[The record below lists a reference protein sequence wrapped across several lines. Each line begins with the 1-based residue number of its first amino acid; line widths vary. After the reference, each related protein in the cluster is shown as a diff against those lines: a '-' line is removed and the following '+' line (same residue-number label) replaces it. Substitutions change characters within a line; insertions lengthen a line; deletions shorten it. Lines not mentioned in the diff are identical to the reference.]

1 MQIKQANR
9 PHRRIV
15 LEITRGSNNMAN
27 LVKVSIILRKPREYK
42 GLLPLGKTNMPAI
55 LHYISGTDIVTK
67 YTRVNKWKPL
77 AVLLYREKNIR
88 YLVAFLVKMWYNVIN
103 KTNIFLFAKSTI
115 NDSGLRV
122 TLTKFNQLITRKVFM
137 HYSYDRLSVSDVA
150 KLLDTESTYIY
161 KLVREGQLKPCSTNP
176 IRIQRI
182 QVHFYLNKRL
192 PSQFTTEWK
201 HKPKEVQSWTA

>member
-15 LEITRGSNNMAN
+15 LEKTRGSNNMAN
-27 LVKVSIILRKPREYK
+27 SIRVPISPRKASIYK

-55 LHYISGTDIVTK
+55 LYYISGTDIVTK

-77 AVLLYREKNIR
+77 AVLVYREKNIR
-88 YLVAFLVKMWYNVIN
+88 KRLHLEARNGIIN
-103 KTNIFLFAKSTI
+103 YKQLIKINSQNSTL
-115 NDSGLRV
+115 NDSGLRAIP
-122 TLTKFNQLITRKVFM
+122 TKFKQLITRKVIM

-176 IRIQRI
+176 IRIERI

-201 HKPKEVQSWTA
+201 HKPKEANQWTA

>member
-1 MQIKQANR
+1 MANSIR
-9 PHRRIV
+9 VPISPRKASIYKG
-15 LEITRGSNNMAN
+15 LLGLGSNNM
-27 LVKVSIILRKPREYK
+27 
-42 GLLPLGKTNMPAI
+42 PAI
-55 LHYISGTDIVTK
+55 YSIYYKPDIVTK
-67 YTRVNKWKPL
+67 YTRVNKWKPIAGL
-77 AVLLYREKNIR
+77 CFRGKNIR

-122 TLTKFNQLITRKVFM
+122 TLTKFNKLITRKVFM

>member
-15 LEITRGSNNMAN
+15 LEKTRGSNNMAN
-27 LVKVSIILRKPREYK
+27 LVKVSIILRKTREYK
-42 GLLPLGKTNMPAI
+42 GLLGLGQTSMPAI
-55 LHYISGTDIVTK
+55 LYYISGTDIVTK
-67 YTRVNKWKPL
+67 YTRVNKWKPI
-77 AVLLYREKNIR
+77 AVLVYREKNIR
-88 YLVAFLVKMWYNVIN
+88 KRLHKSVKSGIISYKQLIKIN
-103 KTNIFLFAKSTI
+103 SQNSTL
-115 NDSGLRV
+115 NDSGLRAIP
-122 TLTKFNQLITRKVFM
+122 TKINQLITRKVIM
-137 HYSYDRLSVSDVA
+137 HYSYDRLSVSSVA

-176 IRIQRI
+176 IRIERI

-201 HKPKEVQSWTA
+201 HKPKEANQWTA

>member
-1 MQIKQANR
+1 MAYSIRVPISPRKAS
-9 PHRRIV
+9 IYKG
-15 LEITRGSNNMAN
+15 LLGLGSNNM
-27 LVKVSIILRKPREYK
+27 
-42 GLLPLGKTNMPAI
+42 PAV
-55 LHYISGTDIVTK
+55 YIHIHATDIVTK
-67 YTRVNKWKPL
+67 YTRVNKWKPI
-77 AVLLYREKNIR
+77 AVLVYREKNIR
-88 YLVAFLVKMWYNVIN
+88 YLVAFLGKMWYNVIN
-103 KTNIFLFAKSTI
+103 KTNIFLFAKSTL
-115 NDSGLRV
+115 NDSGLRAIP
-122 TLTKFNQLITRKVFM
+122 TKFNQLITRKVFM

>member
-1 MQIKQANR
+1 
-9 PHRRIV
+9 
-15 LEITRGSNNMAN
+15 MAN
-27 LVKVSIILRKPREYK
+27 SIRVPISPRKASIYK
-42 GLLPLGKTNMPAI
+42 GLLPLGATNVPAI
-55 LHYISGTDIVTK
+55 YSIYYKPDIVTK
-67 YTRVNKWKPL
+67 YTKVNKWKPL

-122 TLTKFNQLITRKVFM
+122 TLTKFNKLITRKVFM
-137 HYSYDRLSVSDVA
+137 HYSYDKLSVSDVA

-201 HKPKEVQSWTA
+201 HKPKEANQWTA

>member
-15 LEITRGSNNMAN
+15 LEKTRGSNNMAN
-27 LVKVSIILRKPREYK
+27 LVKVSIILRKTREYK
-42 GLLPLGKTNMPAI
+42 GLLGLGQTSMPAI
-55 LHYISGTDIVTK
+55 LYYISGTDIVTK
-67 YTRVNKWKPL
+67 YTRVNKWKPI
-77 AVLLYREKNIR
+77 AVLCFRGKNIR

-103 KTNIFLFAKSTI
+103 KTNIFLFAKSTL
-115 NDSGLRV
+115 NDSGLRAIP
-122 TLTKFNQLITRKVFM
+122 TKFNQLITRKVIM
-137 HYSYDRLSVSDVA
+137 HYSYDRLSVSSVA

-176 IRIQRI
+176 IRIERI

-201 HKPKEVQSWTA
+201 HKPKEANQWTA

>member
-15 LEITRGSNNMAN
+15 LEKTRVQIIMANSIRVPISPRKASIYKGLLGLGSNNM
-27 LVKVSIILRKPREYK
+27 
-42 GLLPLGKTNMPAI
+42 PAI
-55 LHYISGTDIVTK
+55 YSIYYKPDIVTK

-77 AVLLYREKNIR
+77 AVLVYREKNIR
-88 YLVAFLVKMWYNVIN
+88 KRLHKS
-103 KTNIFLFAKSTI
+103 AKSGIISHKQLIKINSQNSTL
-115 NDSGLRV
+115 NDSGLRAIP
-122 TLTKFNQLITRKVFM
+122 TKFKQLITRKVIM
-137 HYSYDRLSVSDVA
+137 HYSYDKLSVSDCA

-176 IRIQRI
+176 IRIERI

-201 HKPKEVQSWTA
+201 HKPKEANQWTA

>member
-1 MQIKQANR
+1 MANSIR
-9 PHRRIV
+9 VPISPRKASIYKG
-15 LEITRGSNNMAN
+15 LLGLGSNNM
-27 LVKVSIILRKPREYK
+27 
-42 GLLPLGKTNMPAI
+42 PAI
-55 LHYISGTDIVTK
+55 YSIYYKPDIVTK

-77 AVLLYREKNIR
+77 AVLVYREKNIR
-88 YLVAFLVKMWYNVIN
+88 KRLHFGARNGIIN
-103 KTNIFLFAKSTI
+103 HKQLIKINSQKSTI

-122 TLTKFNQLITRKVFM
+122 TLTKFNKLITRKVFM

>member
-1 MQIKQANR
+1 MQIKQANS

-15 LEITRGSNNMAN
+15 LEKTRVQIIMANSIRVPISPRKASIYKGLLGLGSNNM
-27 LVKVSIILRKPREYK
+27 
-42 GLLPLGKTNMPAI
+42 PAV
-55 LHYISGTDIVTK
+55 YIHIHATDIVTK
-67 YTRVNKWKPL
+67 YTRVNKWKPIAGL
-77 AVLLYREKNIR
+77 CFRGKNIR
-88 YLVAFLVKMWYNVIN
+88 YLVAFLGKMWYNVIN
-103 KTNIFLFAKSTI
+103 KTNIFLFAKSTL
-115 NDSGLRV
+115 NDSGLRAIP
-122 TLTKFNQLITRKVFM
+122 TKFNQLITRKVFM

-176 IRIQRI
+176 IRIERI